1 MSAKILLVEDNEQNR
16 YLATFL
22 LEKAGHTVIHAHT
35 GQEALNIVSTERP
48 DLVLMDIQM
57 PEMDGYEAAKRL
69 RTMPGLEQVPV
80 VAVTSYATLGDRDKA
95 MQLGFV
101 GYIEK
106 PISTESFLSDVG
118 RFLPL
123 QLNTH
128 ENP

>member
-22 LEKAGHTVIHAHT
+22 LEKAGHTVLHAQT
-35 GQEALNIVSTERP
+35 GNEALSIASAERP
-48 DLVLMDIQM
+48 DLVLMDIHM
-57 PEMDGYEAAKRL
+57 PEMDGYEAAQRL
-69 RTMPGLEQVPV
+69 RTMPGLEHIPV
-80 VAVTSYATLGDRDKA
+80 VAVTSYAMLGDRDKA

-106 PISTESFLSDVG
+106 PISTETFLNDIG
-118 RFLPL
+118 RFLSP
-123 QLNTH
+123 TIDPH